1 MDQSSFLLFRDAA
14 APADCSRPHHI
25 LGKSLAFHLELRFS
39 SSCRGELRTRW
50 PPAQKGPGNCWGP
63 SSPGRG
69 TSSRA
74 PSTWR
79 PDYGL
84 TSTPWPLNVPSSAL
98 LKYPS
103 PPLYP
108 LEHPGWSPGASAL
121 AKQMSLLHV
130 PSAPW
135 IHPTEHDSLG
145 AQSSAG
151 VLAASQPA
159 SSGRAGT
166 RPQSPSVVG
175 GRLKR

>member
-69 TSSRA
+69 TPSRA

-84 TSTPWPLNVPSSAL
+84 TSTPWPLNVPSSTL

-108 LEHPGWSPGASAL
+108 PEHPGWSPGASAL
-121 AKQMSLLHV
+121 ARQMSLLHV
-130 PSAPW
+130 PGFIPPSTTAWALNRLLGSWLPPSPQPPGGQERVRRAHPW
-135 IHPTEHDSLG
+135 WAD
-145 AQSSAG
+145 
-151 VLAASQPA
+151 V
-159 SSGRAGT
+159 
-166 RPQSPSVVG
+166 
-175 GRLKR
+175 

>member
-14 APADCSRPHHI
+14 APADCSWPHHI

-69 TSSRA
+69 TPSRA

-121 AKQMSLLHV
+121 ACSMSQVHPGFIPPSTTAWALNRLLGSWLP
-130 PSAPW
+130 PSPHPPGGQERVRRAHPW
-135 IHPTEHDSLG
+135 
-145 AQSSAG
+145 
-151 VLAASQPA
+151 
-159 SSGRAGT
+159 
-166 RPQSPSVVG
+166 
-175 GRLKR
+175 

>member
-14 APADCSRPHHI
+14 APADCSRPHHT
-25 LGKSLAFHLELRFS
+25 LGKCLAFHLELRFS

-69 TSSRA
+69 TPSRA

-121 AKQMSLLHV
+121 ACSMSQVHPGFIPPSTTAWALNRLLGSWLP
-130 PSAPW
+130 PSPHAPGGQERVRRA
-135 IHPTEHDSLG
+135 HPWWAD
-145 AQSSAG
+145 
-151 VLAASQPA
+151 V
-159 SSGRAGT
+159 
-166 RPQSPSVVG
+166 
-175 GRLKR
+175 